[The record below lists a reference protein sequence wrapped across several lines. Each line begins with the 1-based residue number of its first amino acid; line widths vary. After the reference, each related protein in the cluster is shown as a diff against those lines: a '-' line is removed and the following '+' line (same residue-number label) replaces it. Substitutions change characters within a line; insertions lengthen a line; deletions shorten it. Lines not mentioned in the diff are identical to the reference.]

1 MPKKES
7 AKPAAPEKRDAF
19 GAKVEPERTAGT
31 DPFQRDP
38 KAEKEREAEKFG
50 SPFSE

>member
-1 MPKKES
+1 MPRKDETAKKV
-7 AKPAAPEKRDAF
+7 PEKKDAF
-19 GAKVEPERTAGT
+19 GAEVKPARKQGV
-31 DPFQRDP
+31 DPFVRDS